1 MARDNPF
8 MPHQSTPPSAVSYR
22 FGPYR
27 LRSRPLGLYRN
38 GTKVALPVQPLR
50 LLNLLLSRGGDLV
63 TQDQIRET
71 VWPDRTVDFTGS
83 THVAIRQIRAAL
95 GDDAANPV
103 FIETVPR
110 QGYRFVSP
118 LKTESAGRTKAVVT
132 ALVIAV
138 MTAGLAAITYWQ
150 VNEANRP
157 EARLPVSENVRLG
170 EYLLG
175 RTGPDAA
182 RRSLAYFQAALA
194 DTPDDGRA
202 LAGAAQAALAESNYE
217 LAQLFVERAQATA
230 PDEAGT
236 HDVAG
241 ALFMLRDWDWTA
253 ARQSF
258 ERALDLDPER
268 ASAHHGLAAL
278 DALAG
283 DFDGAIAHMDEARRI
298 DPASTLIE
306 ADYGWFLYY
315 AGRYDAAADLCER
328 TSRLEPDSPVFP
340 LCILR
345 VRVMQGRYQDAL
357 PAIRTLLDH
366 AGASGADRSAILDL
380 PPQQAVAAFNQW
392 RLSRDLAAYSN
403 GTIGELTLAYTY
415 AFAGDREAALA
426 RLEQAI
432 AAGSGA
438 APFALIDP
446 AFAPL
451 QADDRFQRLVE
462 AVLPAR

>member
-1 MARDNPF
+1 
-8 MPHQSTPPSAVSYR
+8 MPHHSTPPSAVSYR

-38 GTKVALPVQPLR
+38 GAKVALPVQPLR

-118 LKTESAGRTKAVVT
+118 VKTESAGRSKAVLT

-138 MTAGLAAITYWQ
+138 TAAGLAVFTYWQ
-150 VNEANRP
+150 TNGADRLEAP
-157 EARLPVSENVRLG
+157 PPVSEDVRLG

-175 RTGPDAA
+175 RSGPDAA
-182 RRSLAYFQAALA
+182 RRSLAYFEAALA
-194 DTPDDGRA
+194 DSPDDARA
-202 LAGAAQAALAESNYE
+202 LAGAAKAALAQSDYE
-217 LAQLFVERAQATA
+217 LAQSFVQRAQAAA
-230 PDEAGT
+230 PDEAAT
-236 HDVAG
+236 HDVVG
-241 ALFMLRDWDWTA
+241 ALYMLRDWDWPA

-268 ASAHHGLAAL
+268 ASVHHGLAAL

-283 DFDGAIAHMDEARRI
+283 DFDRALTHMEEARRI

-315 AGRYDAAADLCER
+315 AGRYDAAADVCER
-328 TSRLEPDSPVFP
+328 TSRLEPGSPAFP

-345 VRVMQGRYQDAL
+345 ARVMQGRYQEAL
-357 PAIRTLLDH
+357 PAVRTLLDQT
-366 AGASGADRSAILDL
+366 GTSEADMSAILDL
-380 PPQQAVAAFNQW
+380 PPQQAVDAFNQW
-392 RLSRDLAAYSN
+392 RLSRYLTADRNGTVDDLA
-403 GTIGELTLAYTY
+403 LAYTY
-415 AFAGDREAALA
+415 ALVGDREGTLA

-451 QADDRFQRLVE
+451 HTDDRFQRLVD